1 MQYRAADFFPG
12 YGSSVSG
19 GPVAPNRQVTTPR
32 FQLKVQFCFDNHSL
46 VINSRREVLL
56 RKNVLQGS
64 GPSGLTRDTASLPK
78 QGGLLAGPSA
88 PSSGVGG
95 TSGYA

>member
-1 MQYRAADFFPG
+1 M
-12 YGSSVSG
+12 
-19 GPVAPNRQVTTPR
+19 
-32 FQLKVQFCFDNHSL
+32 DNHSL

-78 QGGLLAGPSA
+78 QGGLLAGGSA
-88 PSSGVGG
+88 TASGRASGQGVSAGYGAAPNAVASSGGRMISG
-95 TSGYA
+95 TSAY

>member
-1 MQYRAADFFPG
+1 MQYRAADFFPS
-12 YGSSVSG
+12 YGSTEG
-19 GPVAPNRQVTTPR
+19 GAAVAPVYAGRQVTTPR
-32 FQLKVQFCFDNHSL
+32 FQLKVQFQMDNHSL

-78 QGGLLAGPSA
+78 QGGLVAGASA
-88 PSSGVGG
+88 PSSGV
-95 TSGYA
+95 AVL